1 MKYVLSLTAA
11 ALASVAVIA
20 AAAPEGAG
28 GHRRGEMVERL
39 KQADADGNGLISRD
53 EAKTLPR
60 LAKHFDE
67 IDANR
72 DGQLSK
78 EELHAFH
85 ETMHAQHAQQREQRM
100 AEHWKKLDSDGD
112 GRVSLAEAQANAPR
126 LAEHFQQIDANGDG
140 FITPEEMKAAHQG
153 HHGRA
158 GK

>member
-20 AAAPEGAG
+20 VAAPEGAG
-28 GHRRGEMVERL
+28 GHRHGAMVERL
-39 KQADADGNGLISRD
+39 KQADADGNGAISRD
-53 EAKTLPR
+53 EAKALPR

-67 IDANR
+67 VDANR

-78 EELHAFH
+78 EEMHAFH
-85 ETMHAQHAQQREQRM
+85 EQMHAQHAQKRAQRM
-100 AEHWKKLDSDGD
+100 AEHWKKMDADGD

-126 LAEHFQQIDANGDG
+126 LAQHFQRIDANADG
-140 FITPEEMKAAHQG
+140 FITPEEMKAAHQAR
-153 HHGRA
+153 HAKA